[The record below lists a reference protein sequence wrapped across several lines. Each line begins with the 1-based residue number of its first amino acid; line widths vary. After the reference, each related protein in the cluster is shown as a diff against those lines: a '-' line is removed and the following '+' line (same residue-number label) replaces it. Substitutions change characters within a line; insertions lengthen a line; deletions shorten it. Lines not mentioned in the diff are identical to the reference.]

1 MAYTPQNN
9 IERDLLWSQ
18 SKKGD
23 MKKDR
28 AVTEKNDALK
38 TRRRAQTYHLV
49 EENWQIEDVL

>member
-23 MKKDR
+23 MKKDGNNR
-28 AVTEKNDALK
+28 EEWRTKN
-38 TRRRAQTYHLV
+38 
-49 EENWQIEDVL
+49 